1 MVDVVEQVLTRAQW
15 RERAE
20 QHRNRMLHWTEPHRG
35 RRERGEKHPV
45 MDFLFTYYTQRP
57 SRLERW
63 QPGFGVALEGGRD
76 FLERRGYVETAQ
88 GVAVDPAELTPRRR
102 ETVEFIHRL
111 LGSTESRPAQLGC
124 FGLHEWA
131 MVYRISQ
138 DELRHSSWPLRLG
151 RDGTDEVVESMRI
164 RCSHYDA
171 FRFFSTA
178 ARPLNSLQPTQQDRV
193 RMEQPGC
200 LHNNM
205 DVFKWCYKLDPFV
218 SSELMGDCFELAAD
232 IREMDMRAS
241 PYDLSELGY
250 SPIEIE
256 TAHGRAE
263 YVRQQRAFGERA
275 SLLRERLIGVCS
287 ELLKY

>member
-1 MVDVVEQVLTRAQW
+1 MVHVVEQVLTQAQW
-15 RERAE
+15 RARAE
-20 QHRNRMLHWTEPHRG
+20 QHRNRMLRWTRPHRE
-35 RRERGEKHPV
+35 RQRRGEQHPV
-45 MDFLFTYYTQRP
+45 LDFLFTYYTQRP

-63 QPGFGVALEGGRD
+63 QPGIGVALEGGRE
-76 FLERRGYVETAQ
+76 FLKRRGYVETPQ
-88 GVAVDPAELTPRRR
+88 GVAVDPAELTPKRR
-102 ETVEFIHRL
+102 EMVEFVHRL
-111 LGSTESRPAQLGC
+111 LSATESRPAQLGC

-151 RDGTDEVVESMRI
+151 RGGTDEVVESMRI

-178 ARPLNSLQPTQQDRV
+178 ARPLNSLQPTQQDRE

-218 SSELMGDCFELAAD
+218 SSELMGDCFELAAE

-263 YVRQQRAFGERA
+263 YARRQRDFGERA
-275 SLLRERLIGVCS
+275 SRLRERLIAVCT